1 MHNRQRRFS
10 PRCASATRA
19 RKGRDSAVRADRCTR
34 ALNNRPPLPIAQ
46 ASERH
51 HPRQPFLSA
60 VTVSPSFLFFSRP
73 SPYPHPQNLTRA
85 RSFASFQTAVHDH
98 RASPPCPPPPR
109 PFRSPRE
116 IPRSRSRRTGSLL
129 PLSGGDGAGG
139 RKRPNP
145 LSLSTFGPRSSIFP
159 SSTAGPM
166 GILLGK
172 PVSLR
177 TCVVLISGARV
188 LPG

>member
-1 MHNRQRRFS
+1 M
-10 PRCASATRA
+10 
-19 RKGRDSAVRADRCTR
+19 RADRCTR
-34 ALNNRPPLPIAQ
+34 TLNNRPPLPIAQ

-51 HPRQPFLSA
+51 HPRPFLSA
-60 VTVSPSFLFFSRP
+60 VTVSPRSFSSLD
-73 SPYPHPQNLTRA
+73 HPLTRA
-85 RSFASFQTAVHDH
+85 RKTSPT
-98 RASPPCPPPPR
+98 RAHSPPFKPPSATIARYPLPPVVPR

-145 LSLSTFGPRSSIFP
+145 LSLSTFSPRSSIFP

-177 TCVVLISGARV
+177 TCVVLISGARARARG
-188 LPG
+188 LPGCVPFVVALAAGHISLSLHSTQL